1 MVRSVV
7 EPIARV
13 GMAARGAVYVT
24 VGVLAAAAA
33 IGYGGRVTGPDGAVR
48 AIGRIDRTGVLLL
61 AGGLVGYAIWR
72 FAQAILDLDG
82 RGKSLR
88 GLADRAADIISGF
101 GHLGLALTA
110 AGYGLTRGDSTLRAS
125 VARRLVEPW
134 GPMAVTIAGAVV
146 VGIGL
151 WQFWVAWHLKFE
163 KHLRLSRMTRS
174 ARRWSRRIGR
184 FGLAARGVTLLV
196 VGYFLIRA
204 ARYMN
209 AREVRDLGG
218 ALRTLQQQHNGAWLL
233 GTVALGL
240 VAYGLLSFVDARYRR
255 VLP

>member
-1 MVRSVV
+1 MDRSVV

-33 IGYGGRVTGPDGAVR
+33 VGYGGRATGPDGAVR
-48 AIGRIDRTGVLLL
+48 AIGRVDRTGVLLL
-61 AGGLVGYAIWR
+61 AAGLVGYAIWR
-72 FAQAILDLDG
+72 FAQAFYDLDG

-88 GLADRAADIISGF
+88 GLADRVGDVISGF

-110 AGYGLTRGDSTLRAS
+110 AGYGLTRGDSALRAS
-125 VARRLVEPW
+125 VARRLREPG
-134 GPMAVTIAGAVV
+134 GPWTVGLAGAVV
-146 VGIGL
+146 IGIGL

-163 KHLRLSRMTRS
+163 KHLRLRGMTAS
-174 ARRWSRRIGR
+174 ARRWSQRIGR
-184 FGLAARGVTLLV
+184 FGLAARGVTLMV
-196 VGYFLIRA
+196 VGHFLIRA

-218 ALRTLQQQHNGAWLL
+218 ALRTLQQQRNGAWLL
-233 GTVALGL
+233 GIVALGL
-240 VAYGLLSFVDARYRR
+240 VAYGVQSFLDARYRR